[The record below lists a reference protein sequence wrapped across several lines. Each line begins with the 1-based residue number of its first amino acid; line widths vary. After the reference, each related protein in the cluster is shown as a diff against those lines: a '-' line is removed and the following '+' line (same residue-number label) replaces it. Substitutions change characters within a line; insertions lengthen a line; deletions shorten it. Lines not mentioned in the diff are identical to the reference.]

1 MLRRLSI
8 FFLVGAKLGNGM
20 YFASNSG
27 YSCEGDQYAKPNA
40 EGERF
45 VIQCR
50 VILGDFC
57 QGRQGITVPDLKP
70 NSSTD
75 RYDSVCDVAEGKPSI
90 IVSFNDTYVY
100 PEYVIKFRR
109 TS

>member
-1 MLRRLSI
+1 M
-8 FFLVGAKLGNGM
+8 FLVGAVLGNGA
-20 YFASNSG
+20 YFAANSG
-27 YSCEGDQYAKPNA
+27 YSCEGDQYASPNA
-40 EGERF
+40 HGERF

-57 QGRQGITVPDLKP
+57 KGRKDLNALP
-70 NSSTD
+70 D

-90 IVSFNDTYVY
+90 IVSFNDPYVY

-109 TS
+109 K